1 MRHLDLSYNNFD
13 EDAFRILGALPS
25 LKFLSSVSNSMEG
38 PLSNQEIM
46 SPLAKWHRSKPGLT
60 ERFELFV
67 NKREV
72 FCNAYTELNDPVVQ
86 RQRFA
91 DQLKDRQSGDDEAMA
106 MDETFCTAL
115 EYGLPPTGGWG
126 LGSSTLSGHETSG

>member
-1 MRHLDLSYNNFD
+1 M
-13 EDAFRILGALPS
+13 
-25 LKFLSSVSNSMEG
+25 
-38 PLSNQEIM
+38 NQPKIM
-46 SPLAKWHRSKPGLT
+46 SPLAKCHRSNEFLT

-67 NKREV
+67 NQHEL
-72 FCNAYTELNDPVVQ
+72 CNAYTELNDPVEQ

-126 LGSSTLSGHETSG
+126 MGIDRLFMLLTDSQNIKEVLFFPTTKPQDEPVAAIAPAGGERVVD